1 MWAPDFTVSANPTH
15 VAAGGSVT
23 LDAVATMT
31 VGSWDQQTSNGVPCL
46 LIESFTPNCGI
57 PYSED
62 CSTTKNMEVWMYLL
76 VGLRNCPSFWNNFSS
91 LIVNNLGMDP
101 GDADFQYRWEQNG
114 SVFFSTPSSSD
125 PGVTTVTPTS
135 TTTYTGVA
143 DFSYNGVHCVQKR
156 NVTVAVP

>member
-1 MWAPDFTVSANPTH
+1 
-15 VAAGGSVT
+15 
-23 LDAVATMT
+23 MT
-31 VGSWDQQTSNGVPCL
+31 VGTWDQNTSYGVPCTNVP
-46 LIESFTPNCGI
+46 SFATNCGLS
-57 PYSED
+57 YTED

-76 VGLRNCPSFWNNFSS
+76 VGLRNCPNFWNSFSN
-91 LIVNNLGMDP
+91 IITNAIGMDP

-114 SVFFSTPSSSD
+114 SVFFSTASSSD
-125 PGVTTVTPTS
+125 PGNTTVTPTS